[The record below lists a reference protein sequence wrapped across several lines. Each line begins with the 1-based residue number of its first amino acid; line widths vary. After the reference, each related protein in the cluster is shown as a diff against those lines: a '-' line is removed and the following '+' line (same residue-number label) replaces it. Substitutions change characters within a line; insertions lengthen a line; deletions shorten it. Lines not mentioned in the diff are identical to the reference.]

1 MPATSF
7 AVRFTKRLPGST
19 EMTLLE
25 LVQAICDETR
35 NDHEVVATVRHLLS
49 TGQVRL
55 CGNFR
60 SAPPSIFR

>member
-1 MPATSF
+1 MPATNPAAPISS
-7 AVRFTKRLPGST
+7 ALPDCP
-19 EMTLLE
+19 ELTLLE

-49 TGQVRL
+49 SGQVRL

-60 SAPPSIFR
+60 SVSPRVFR